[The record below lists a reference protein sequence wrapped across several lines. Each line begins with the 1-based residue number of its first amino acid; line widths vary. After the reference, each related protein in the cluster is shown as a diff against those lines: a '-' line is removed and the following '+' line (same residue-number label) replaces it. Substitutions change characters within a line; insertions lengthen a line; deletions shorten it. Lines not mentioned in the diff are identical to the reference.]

1 MTPDLQAFLDAYRDA
16 FNRLD
21 GDAVAAL
28 YAEPSGISQG
38 GHHTHWPDRTAVAAN
53 MRALCTQYREQG
65 FVRAVFEP
73 RLTLPLGDHDALVEV
88 DWRIER
94 AAAPPWRFATAYH
107 LTRGTA
113 GWQVRLCIAHEEVQA
128 RSGAAALSPEAT
140 TPVVAPLNDVADPDW
155 LRLRTALWPDSEP
168 AEHLEEMASLV
179 ADAQRFT
186 QFMARTA
193 AGDALGFAEASLR
206 HDYVPGTEHSPVA
219 FLEGLYVEPWAR
231 RSGVARALVA
241 AVRAW
246 AVARGCRELASD
258 TPLDNRLSQ
267 RVHRQLGFAETERI
281 VCFCQ
286 ALDEPR

>member
-1 MTPDLQAFLDAYRDA
+1 MTPDLLAFLDTYRDA
-16 FNRLD
+16 FNGLD

-38 GHHTHWPDRTAVAAN
+38 GRHTHWPDRAAVAAN

-65 FVRAVFEP
+65 FVRAAFEP
-73 RLTLPLGDHDALVEV
+73 RLTLPLGDHDALIEV

-94 AAAPPWRFATAYH
+94 ASAPPWRFATAYH
-107 LTRGTA
+107 LARGPS

-128 RSGAAALSPEAT
+128 RSGASAQPADVTP
-140 TPVVAPLNDVADPDW
+140 PVVTPLDDVTDPDW
-155 LRLRTALWPDSEP
+155 LRLRTALWPDGDA
-168 AEHLEEMASLV
+168 AEHIEEMASQV
-179 ADAQRFT
+179 ADPQRYA

-193 AGDALGFAEASLR
+193 QGDALGFAEASLR

-219 FLEGLYVEPWAR
+219 FLEGLYVEPQAR

-258 TPLDNRLSQ
+258 TQQDNWLSQ
-267 RVHRQLGFAETERI
+267 RVHQRLGFAETERI

-286 ALDEPR
+286 ALDEPH